1 MTSHGLLF
9 LRVRTSDAGV
19 YVCQTVEHGY
29 VHTLLRISLHVL
41 RGERVESAI
50 HRPNDAGAEKA
61 VAVCHSPVGRPPRP
75 SISPRALL
83 PSSVPGPHS
92 RLWYKEF
99 LQLIG
104 YGNAQRVEEYC
115 ERVWCSDKKRKKT
128 KRKYVPTGE
137 KRGKGKVDENSHRA
151 PRHTLDT
158 WGEQHWLHTL
168 EHTHTF
174 VIKVRLTV
182 PCKRFSFC
190 FEQEQQ
196 HLKKNNNIVAGCLG
210 FVATFIIQ
218 RFDCH
223 VFLSFSKDNI
233 LPFSWDKL
241 IICRKPDANAKNVRI
256 SAEQRLFEET
266 KNRLSCVASDPKRQ
280 NIIYQLPWNDPVQL
294 SWQSKRTHRD
304 CCAKTSAPPLNTTNS
319 HRVRQERTQIC
330 WREKAFWSLLVTM
343 ITYNLFSRSLRWVL

>member
-29 VHTLLRISLHVL
+29 VHTLLRTSLHVL

-50 HRPNDAGAEKA
+50 HRPNDAGGEKT

-128 KRKYVPTGE
+128 KRKYVPPGE

-158 WGEQHWLHTL
+158 
-168 EHTHTF
+168 
-174 VIKVRLTV
+174 
-182 PCKRFSFC
+182 
-190 FEQEQQ
+190 
-196 HLKKNNNIVAGCLG
+196 
-210 FVATFIIQ
+210 
-218 RFDCH
+218 
-223 VFLSFSKDNI
+223 
-233 LPFSWDKL
+233 
-241 IICRKPDANAKNVRI
+241 
-256 SAEQRLFEET
+256 
-266 KNRLSCVASDPKRQ
+266 
-280 NIIYQLPWNDPVQL
+280 
-294 SWQSKRTHRD
+294 
-304 CCAKTSAPPLNTTNS
+304 
-319 HRVRQERTQIC
+319 
-330 WREKAFWSLLVTM
+330 
-343 ITYNLFSRSLRWVL
+343 